1 MSRSGK
7 AVAEV
12 ASAPDVDIESRLH
25 FFFFNIYFWLQW
37 VLLAAHGFSLVVVS
51 RATLDCDA
59 WVLTALASLIVKL
72 GL

>member
-25 FFFFNIYFWLQW
+25 FFKKRFIFGYSGSC
-37 VLLAAHGFSLVVVS
+37 LLHTGFL
-51 RATLDCDA
+51 
-59 WVLTALASLIVKL
+59 
-72 GL
+72 

>member
-25 FFFFNIYFWLQW
+25 FFKKKEVIREK
-37 VLLAAHGFSLVVVS
+37 VLLKLVNRIEV
-51 RATLDCDA
+51 
-59 WVLTALASLIVKL
+59 
-72 GL
+72 

>member
-25 FFFFNIYFWLQW
+25 FFKKNIYFWLQW
-37 VLLAAHGFSLVVVS
+37 VLLAAHGFL
-51 RATLDCDA
+51 
-59 WVLTALASLIVKL
+59 
-72 GL
+72 